1 MAAGAIFVAAPILAT
16 SANELAIMTGLSATF
31 IGTTLVGGTTSLPE
45 LVTALAAV
53 RLGAFD
59 LAVGNLYGSNA
70 FNMAALWFVDLAYRP
85 GPLLG
90 AITQTHAVTALI
102 SLLLMNVGVMGIIY
116 RAERRFRFIE
126 PDGLTMILGYGLGVW
141 LLYWISG

>member
-1 MAAGAIFVAAPILAT
+1 MGV
-16 SANELAIMTGLSATF
+16 
-31 IGTTLVGGTTSLPE
+31 TTSLPK

-70 FNMAALWFVDLAYRP
+70 FNMAALWFADLAYRP
-85 GPLLG
+85 APLLS
-90 AITQTHAVTALI
+90 AITETHAATALI

-126 PDGLTMILGYGLGVW
+126 PDGLTMILGYGLSVW